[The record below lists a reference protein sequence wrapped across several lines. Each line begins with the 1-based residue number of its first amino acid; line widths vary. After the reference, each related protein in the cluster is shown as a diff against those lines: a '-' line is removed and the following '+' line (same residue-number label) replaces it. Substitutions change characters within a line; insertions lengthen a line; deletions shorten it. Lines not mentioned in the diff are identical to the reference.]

1 MIQFTG
7 RKEEVV
13 TANQDFPLDI
23 LISENTPD
31 PMHVSVAG
39 VAIVSLSLATVCL
52 GEITRGH
59 YVEIFSNTRDHVL
72 VRTKRSSE
80 VCKYKKGTWSECD
93 KLVMVRL
100 KHYYHDGTVINP
112 AESRYTICGK
122 DPCLT
127 VGLVI
132 VTTHTSP
139 LSLISEPGAQA
150 ARPGGPTCQLVTRC
164 ISLAFS
170 QPAQRSKHF
179 SKLKLRNLIKLKSCP
194 YFVKRIFMSRSQRN
208 IWCSSDAPSKR
219 IFCLADDKR
228 GHAEGE
234 KFWRFLW

>member
-100 KHYYHDGTVINP
+100 KQTLLARWYGFINP
-112 AESRYTICGK
+112 AESRYNLWQRSMFDSWPSYCYNSHLASLPHIRARSSGSQARRG
-122 DPCLT
+122 P
-127 VGLVI
+127 LVN
-132 VTTHTSP
+132 
-139 LSLISEPGAQA
+139 LSLDAS
-150 ARPGGPTCQLVTRC
+150 RVL
-164 ISLAFS
+164 S
-170 QPAQRSKHF
+170 AQRSKHF

-208 IWCSSDAPSKR
+208 I
-219 IFCLADDKR
+219 
-228 GHAEGE
+228 
-234 KFWRFLW
+234 